1 MGIDILIATNAVDIA
16 NSKPTVVIGEDVDL
30 LIALIQF
37 VNKKIQI
44 YMFFHVTKIIKVN
57 PKYGIYGLHMNI

>member
-44 YMFFHVTKIIKVN
+44 YMFFHVT
-57 PKYGIYGLHMNI
+57 